1 MKNNDLTIRIL
12 NNTNFS
18 NAYEEF
24 LLEKGMSRG
33 KYIAILSIATLF
45 INSSNENVRKLGY
58 RIIVIYCNRVKDY
71 KPLYDI
77 SVNSGIIPVSQFIED
92 KLASEKE
99 KNFFTEINA
108 AYSKNFVINN
118 IFCSLQQ
125 KELVDF
131 YNYNRNDSLSVV
143 APTSYG
149 KTDLI
154 LHTVKNNADKN
165 ICVITPTKSLLAQT
179 KARIVQA

>member
-143 APTSYG
+143 APTS
-149 KTDLI
+149 
-154 LHTVKNNADKN
+154 
-165 ICVITPTKSLLAQT
+165 
-179 KARIVQA
+179 